1 MIFEVN
7 KLNDLSKV
15 AMSEVVEQINSTDFL
30 KELQNWLKLKNFDL
44 ARSLSETLYL

>member
-30 KELQNWLKLKNFDL
+30 KELQN
-44 ARSLSETLYL
+44 